1 MDFGEPSR
9 NGKNAMNFQYF
20 LGGGFVSKNV
30 PNLIPLKANMTTE
43 ASPFLIGDAVHLH
56 SWLEFSSQSNGSE
69 LGWYKS
75 CKVISKCSMYG
86 ISTT

>member
-20 LGGGFVSKNV
+20 FGGVFVSKNV

-56 SWLEFSSQSNGSE
+56 SWLEFSS
-69 LGWYKS
+69 
-75 CKVISKCSMYG
+75 VIRSFSGRVIFVIASMYV
-86 ISTT
+86 IFTYI